1 MKTKIVDALAKFA
14 KSMVQPLMYV
24 SVVGIVMLV
33 GIVLTN
39 QNLVQALP
47 FLGWGPLPFIGQII
61 YTCLMF
67 VINNLSIL
75 FCVGIAGAIAKS
87 SRQHACLIAL
97 MVYFIFLNAN
107 NVTLSSTGRLAEMTA
122 LGLTGTGQATVF
134 GIQVLDMGV
143 FGGII
148 LGCLTGWIFNKYSGK
163 QFGGFLQMFSGTRFP
178 FLIMALLAMV
188 LGWGATFVWP
198 YVQAVISA
206 LTGFIANSGNFG
218 LFLYGVLNKLLLPFG
233 LHHLVYTPFMFSEI
247 GGTLQLGDQLL
258 QGAYAVRTGELAAGL
273 PLSDASYWMS
283 FTFINLFG
291 YIGVALAF
299 YKTAFKENKA
309 KVRATLIPLTFT
321 VIVASIT
328 EPFDFLFCFAAPL
341 LFVVLS
347 VISGL
352 SMVALK
358 LLNLPVATS
367 GGIISAILG
376 NLVGSYAVPHWYLM
390 FVIGAVVIVVTYF
403 SFVFL
408 IKKFN
413 LKTPGREAAGDEG
426 ADASS
431 AKAPAVEAKKEAAP
445 AAESEVPVAAII
457 EGLGGKENI
466 LSVDN
471 CFTRL
476 RVSLKDVSLLKD
488 DVINTTGCSGIVK
501 KGNDIQIIYGMQVGA
516 VKKAVEENLDL

>member
-1 MKTKIVDALAKFA
+1 
-14 KSMVQPLMYV
+14 
-24 SVVGIVMLV
+24 
-33 GIVLTN
+33 
-39 QNLVQALP
+39 
-47 FLGWGPLPFIGQII
+47 
-61 YTCLMF
+61 
-67 VINNLSIL
+67 
-75 FCVGIAGAIAKS
+75 
-87 SRQHACLIAL
+87 
-97 MVYFIFLNAN
+97 
-107 NVTLSSTGRLAEMTA
+107 
-122 LGLTGTGQATVF
+122 
-134 GIQVLDMGV
+134 
-143 FGGII
+143 
-148 LGCLTGWIFNKYSGK
+148 
-163 QFGGFLQMFSGTRFP
+163 
-178 FLIMALLAMV
+178 
-188 LGWGATFVWP
+188 
-198 YVQAVISA
+198 
-206 LTGFIANSGNFG
+206 
-218 LFLYGVLNKLLLPFG
+218 
-233 LHHLVYTPFMFSEI
+233 MFSEI

-341 LFVVLS
+341 LFVVFS

-413 LKTPGREAAGDEG
+413 LKTPGREAVSDDG
-426 ADASS
+426 ADTAAIS
-431 AKAPAVEAKKEAAP
+431 AKAPAAETKKEAA
-445 AAESEVPVAAII
+445 SGDVPVATII
-457 EGLGGKENI
+457 EGLGGKDNI